1 MISSQTK
8 WQILTLILNNTVLF
22 YFEYWIK
29 RIFIFLLTITKD
41 AQMNKVNPAVVSI
54 RHLTCRIFNLDQERQ
69 DIGLATEF
77 MLKDN
82 QILPLTK

>member
-1 MISSQTK
+1 
-8 WQILTLILNNTVLF
+8 
-22 YFEYWIK
+22 
-29 RIFIFLLTITKD
+29 
-41 AQMNKVNPAVVSI
+41 MNKVNPAVVSI